1 MEARFMGIVK
11 VEKESM
17 MGVRYELKTKF
28 SNDIVYLRKWFE
40 LYPDAE
46 HIILDKNDIKNFENL
61 KEFLE
66 VFEDLTPV
74 LTHEHFIARKLYEK
88 FAKED

>member
-1 MEARFMGIVK
+1 MEARFIGIVK
-11 VEKESM
+11 IVTESM
-17 MGVRYELKTKF
+17 IGVRYELKTKF
-28 SNDIVYLRKWFE
+28 SNDLVYLEKWLK

-46 HIILDKNDIKNFENL
+46 HIILDKNDIKNFEAI

-74 LTHEHFIARKLYEK
+74 LAHEHFIAQKLYEK